1 MMKQSFL
8 WRSLLALGICSS
20 AFAQPATPGDAG
32 RIADL
37 IKLLA
42 SSSYQERV
50 TAQNALDAIGV
61 PALEQLKAIKQ
72 PSDLET
78 SRRVRELVRKIEEKE
93 IARDVLAPR
102 RVRLNI
108 KDMPVREA
116 VALLAK
122 ESGYDIE
129 IADNRADLAQRR
141 ITLET
146 GLVPFWEAYEILR
159 KKGGL
164 AERPPPPHGAVGLP
178 SEIFQGAILFSAR
191 HEMQFPPWRKILL
204 SGGPPLRIHSSI
216 AGGVRVRLYEIPGT
230 KAEEFHLLLEA
241 RPEPRLPEFA
251 FMGSPQISKA
261 LDDVG
266 QERLTISENVRDS
279 QQHQRMLTFA
289 RAEKPAKSLKTFSG
303 TFDVRIRGS
312 SELAYI
318 TVPFAFENVPLD

>member
-1 MMKQSFL
+1 MMKRSIL
-8 WRSLLALGICSS
+8 LPSLLALGICSA

-42 SSSYQERV
+42 SSNYQERV
-50 TAQNALDAIGV
+50 TAQNTLEAIGV

-78 SRRVRELVRKIEEKE
+78 SRRVRELVCKIEEKE

-102 RVRLNI
+102 RVRLSI
-108 KDMPVREA
+108 KDMPVRQA

-129 IADNRADLAQRR
+129 IADSRADLAQRR
-141 ITLET
+141 ITLDT

-164 AERPPPPHGAVGLP
+164 AERGPLPHGAVGLP
-178 SEIFQGAILFSAR
+178 PWFLQGAILSNAR
-191 HEMQFPPWRKILL
+191 REMVIPTSHRILL
-204 SGGPPLRIHSSI
+204 TGDSPVRIHSSI
-216 AGGVRVRLYEIPGT
+216 AGCVRVRLYEIPGT
-230 KAEEFHLLLEA
+230 KAEDYRLLLEA
-241 RPEPRLPEFA
+241 RPEPRLPGFA
-251 FMGSPQISKA
+251 YMGSPQVSKA

-266 QERLTISENVRDS
+266 QERLTISENVRET
-279 QQHQRMLTFA
+279 QHQKMLTFVPA
-289 RAEKPAKSLKTFSG
+289 KKPAKSLKTFSG
-303 TFDVRIRGS
+303 TFDVRISTS
-312 SELAYI
+312 SEMVYI